1 MQVVVFRS
9 RLRADANLLELEA
22 IGERMYALHRRCPVS
37 CRTRISLASDG
48 ESLTLVEF
56 ESEQTLLAW
65 RDHPEI
71 VRVQERGTDGAEQPG
86 SPAPALVARG

>member
-1 MQVVVFRS
+1 
-9 RLRADANLLELEA
+9 
-22 IGERMYALHRRCPVS
+22 MYALASAMPGFVS
-37 CRTRISLASDG
+37 YKDFSASDG

-71 VRVQERGTDGAEQPG
+71 VRVQERGADGAEQPG
-86 SPAPALVARG
+86 SPAPARDLRG